1 MAITPDTKDWTW
13 VLERACPECGF
24 DTTAVQGPEVPRLLR
39 ETSSVWVTVLQ
50 EDPQVRTRL
59 CEERWSTLEY
69 GCHVRDVFRLFDRR
83 LALMVLEA
91 DPTFP
96 NWDQD
101 ATAVADRYGAQDPDV
116 VAADLKQAAMT
127 LAERI
132 ETLDAGAWA
141 RTATRSDG
149 AVFSV
154 ETLSRYLIHDPIH
167 HLRDVGAGGQI
178 RA

>member
-1 MAITPDTKDWTW
+1 M
-13 VLERACPECGF
+13 
-24 DTTAVQGPEVPRLLR
+24 
-39 ETSSVWVTVLQ
+39 TVLQ

-59 CEERWSTLEY
+59 CEERWSTLEL
-69 GCHVRDVFRLFDRR
+69 GGATSVPFFRLFDRR

-141 RTATRSDG
+141 RTADAQRRSRLLGRD
-149 AVFSV
+149 
-154 ETLSRYLIHDPIH
+154 TLART
-167 HLRDVGAGGQI
+167 
-178 RA
+178 

>member
-1 MAITPDTKDWTW
+1 
-13 VLERACPECGF
+13 
-24 DTTAVQGPEVPRLLR
+24 
-39 ETSSVWVTVLQ
+39 
-50 EDPQVRTRL
+50 
-59 CEERWSTLEY
+59 
-69 GCHVRDVFRLFDRR
+69 
-83 LALMVLEA
+83 MVLEA
-91 DPTFP
+91 DPSFP

-101 ATAVADRYGAQDPDV
+101 ATAVADQYGAQDPDV